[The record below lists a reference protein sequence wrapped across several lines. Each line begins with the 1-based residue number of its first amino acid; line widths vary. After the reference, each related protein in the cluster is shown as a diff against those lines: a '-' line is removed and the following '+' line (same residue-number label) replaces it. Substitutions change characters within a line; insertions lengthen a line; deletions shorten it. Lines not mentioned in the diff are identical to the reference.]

1 MGKNSES
8 DIANFLIIYEESFNL
23 LKHSLI
29 EIAEMTDLCIEQGL
43 LGHGYKT
50 IVTFLFLVHCFL
62 FSFQDPN
69 ESTFQ

>member
-1 MGKNSES
+1 MGNDSES
-8 DIANFLIIYEESFNL
+8 DIANFVIIDEESFNL
-23 LKHSLI
+23 LKHNSI
-29 EIAEMTDLCIEQGL
+29 EIAEMADLCIELRL

-50 IVTFLFLVHCFL
+50 IVTFLFLTHCFL